1 MTVPAVAAPYIAS
14 TVLLGVAGA
23 AKILRPES
31 TARALQQA
39 GLPGSRRSVRAG
51 ALIELG
57 VAAAAL
63 VAPGPVTG
71 ALVAASYAAFA
82 AFVAVAVRFRWPI
95 SSCGC
100 FGTPDT
106 IPTAA
111 HAVLN
116 FAAMLS
122 GIWWA
127 LDSPSSLAG
136 VFDGPWGGAPLALVS
151 AVVALLAY
159 VVWTNPI
166 PAVIRSSQP

>member
-39 GLPGSRRSVRAG
+39 GLPGSRISVRSGAVLELCVAG
-51 ALIELG
+51 
-57 VAAAAL
+57 AAL
-63 VAPGPVTG
+63 VVPGPITG
-71 ALVAASYAAFA
+71 ALVAASYGAFA
-82 AFVAVAVRFRWPI
+82 AFVTLAVRFRWPI

-106 IPTAA
+106 VPTAA

-122 GIWWA
+122 GVWWA
-127 LDSPSSLAG
+127 ADSPSSLAG
-136 VFDGPWGGAPLALVS
+136 VFDGPWGGGPLALVS

-159 VVWTNPI
+159 VVWTNPV
-166 PAVIRSSQP
+166 PAVVRRPQP